1 MFESVCFC
9 NAIMISQLLSV
20 QTCEEKCHHVLL
32 LSLLN
37 ITVEHALNTTGIVAS
52 MIQNQNDADDAN
64 ISTRAVAM
72 FRNLP
77 LLPNMAPKHSS
88 IELSLRPQ
96 VRVERVFAELSP
108 LYSAFWW
115 EASALRSCGARFKTI
130 QNGNVDKYMIVVIG
144 SIWGWVAN
152 CCCALPL
159 KIFCGGGT
167 RGNCFNTYCPHH
179 SGSAM
184 PFFDR
189 FCRSHSESKS
199 QEG

>member
-1 MFESVCFC
+1 MV
-9 NAIMISQLLSV
+9 
-20 QTCEEKCHHVLL
+20 
-32 LSLLN
+32 
-37 ITVEHALNTTGIVAS
+37 
-52 MIQNQNDADDAN
+52 QNQNDADDAN

-96 VRVERVFAELSP
+96 IRVERVSAELSP
-108 LYSAFWW
+108 LYSAFWC
-115 EASALRSCGARFKTI
+115 EASALRSCGARFVCDSVSGWLKFCTAVACSNIRQGEDMRICIKTI

-159 KIFCGGGT
+159 KIFCGGT
-167 RGNCFNTYCPHH
+167 PARGNCFNTYCPHH
-179 SGSAM
+179 GGSAM

-189 FCRSHSESKS
+189 FLSFRLRKQVSERLKCV
-199 QEG
+199 